1 MGIILK
7 YNIFL
12 RYFLSS
18 HRWDLSPDNWIK
30 NAFAKSDTVW
40 KKSKERQRGGEG
52 IIIYLFRRMPA
63 NLRQRTEITETRR
76 YLHYYKSYIDFYL
89 STSIIF
95 KTDCPLIFVH
105 CIFRFIKIYY
115 SIADLYFFRLLS
127 YHQNLK
133 QNTLCPSNW
142 INIMLWFRLTFLD
155 SIIVIFHSNGN
166 VMLNFFGQGKNGNK
180 KIILSLIVCFISYFN

>member
-7 YNIFL
+7 YNVFL

-76 YLHYYKSYIDFYL
+76 YLHYYKSYDFHL
-89 STSIIF
+89 STSIIL
-95 KTDCPLIFVH
+95 KTDCPLIFVL
-105 CIFRFIKIYY
+105 CIFRFIKNIHTSPSQIYIFSGY
-115 SIADLYFFRLLS
+115 WVSI
-127 YHQNLK
+127 K
-133 QNTLCPSNW
+133 TW
-142 INIMLWFRLTFLD
+142 
-155 SIIVIFHSNGN
+155 
-166 VMLNFFGQGKNGNK
+166 NK
-180 KIILSLIVCFISYFN
+180 TECVLAIE